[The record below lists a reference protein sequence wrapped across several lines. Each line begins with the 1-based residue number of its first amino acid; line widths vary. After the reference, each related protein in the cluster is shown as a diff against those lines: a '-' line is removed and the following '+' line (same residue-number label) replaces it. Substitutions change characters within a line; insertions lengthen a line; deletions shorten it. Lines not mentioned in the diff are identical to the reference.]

1 MCLPRQGVTY
11 SLSLGFFC
19 SLTSVPFTSF
29 QLSTLP
35 ARSCPG
41 LSYSDMFYSQV
52 LLRRL
57 HGSCARVC
65 VCLCPS
71 ACVCLRPCRPC
82 GVNPLTCSG
91 CARTATE
98 PYFLQHT
105 TAALQV
111 LHSNR
116 TSELATHTQK
126 CIVANCHS
134 THLEKLHRYPGIDFR
149 LRRIQCNPN
158 MHARRLP
165 HPPAAVVL
173 PVDAEET

>member
-19 SLTSVPFTSF
+19 GLTSVPFTSF
-29 QLSTLP
+29 QLSTLL

-65 VCLCPS
+65 VCLCLS
-71 ACVCLRPCRPC
+71 ACVCMRPCRPC

-91 CARTATE
+91 CAQTATE
-98 PYFLQHT
+98 PHFLQHT

-116 TSELATHTQK
+116 TSGACHTYTE
-126 CIVANCHS
+126 VHRS
-134 THLEKLHRYPGIDFR
+134 KLPFNSLGKFASIPRYR
-149 LRRIQCNPN
+149 LQAPEDT
-158 MHARRLP
+158 M
-165 HPPAAVVL
+165 
-173 PVDAEET
+173 